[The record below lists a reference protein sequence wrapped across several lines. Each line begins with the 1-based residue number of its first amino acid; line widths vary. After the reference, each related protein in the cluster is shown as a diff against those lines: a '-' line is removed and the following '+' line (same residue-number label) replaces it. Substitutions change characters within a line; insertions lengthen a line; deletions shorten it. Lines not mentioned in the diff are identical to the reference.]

1 MAITFRCRR
10 IGDTVMKKKIV
21 YFIVV
26 FFLPMLF
33 LTCADNTTE
42 DKQVLAKINEYEL
55 TLGRFEEQLVEELE
69 FDEDFK
75 LTREAREELLEQ
87 MIREELLI
95 QEAVK
100 QKLDRRKEFIK
111 SIEHHWKAT
120 LIRDLMNKV
129 GESLGKNTYAT
140 EEEIEARYKNM
151 TERDKAYL
159 PMKDLKEIVAMDIKE
174 EKKRKKFDEWMNKLN
189 ETASIEINKE
199 LLGKK

>member
-1 MAITFRCRR
+1 
-10 IGDTVMKKKIV
+10 MKKKIV

-129 GESLGKNTYAT
+129 GESLEKNTYAT
-140 EEEIEARYKNM
+140 EEEIDARYKNM

-174 EKKRKKFDEWMNKLN
+174 EKKRKKFEEWMNKLS
-189 ETASIEINKE
+189 ESASIEINKE
-199 LLGKK
+199 LLDKK